1 MNLRIGYRIRSR
13 KSMRSRKVHA
23 YKMATKEEMERNV
36 TGVGAYERKK
46 NLRRHRHS
54 SQSEFA

>member
-1 MNLRIGYRIRSR
+1 M
-13 KSMRSRKVHA
+13 HA
-23 YKMATKEEMERNV
+23 YKMASKEEMERNV

-54 SQSEFA
+54 SQFEFA